1 MSVVTRRPFARQRR
15 SNGVNLASRIAAVA
29 GRGEVLASLAV
40 VEAVDGASFRF
51 ERLDER
57 SLKGIAEPV
66 ALFRV
71 TRNEQ

>member
-1 MSVVTRRPFARQRR
+1 
-15 SNGVNLASRIAAVA
+15 
-29 GRGEVLASLAV
+29 
-40 VEAVDGASFRF
+40 VEAVAGASFRF

-71 TRNEQ
+71 TRNEH